1 MPYEPYET
9 FTGSARKAMRFANW
23 EAQRFN
29 HEYIGAEHLLLGL
42 LRVKSGIA
50 CGALND
56 MGTDPDK
63 IYAEIEKVVRPGPDI
78 FVIGLLPQSRRTKKA
93 IENAL
98 EEARS
103 LMSGRVG
110 TGHLLLGLLRERESF
125 VAHALID
132 AGLDPAE
139 VRSAV
144 LECMKKQNEP
154 DYDFSDSGRSDREKT
169 SQSGAESNQSAPGGK
184 QADQTVSRKETEQTI
199 PVTWKEFRQNPEDET
214 LRNRL
219 VEHYMPLVGYHA
231 DRLCSKLSPEIERDE
246 LISAGTFG
254 LMDAIH
260 AFDPDRGVK
269 FETFCIPCIRGAMLE
284 GIRKT
289 DWVPRPVS
297 SRFRILDESFRFL
310 EKKFGR
316 RPTEEELAEF
326 LEMPVGEVREMIAQ
340 FSREK
345 EELSGEQVQQS
356 FAKGRKGS
364 GMSDKTVSSLWKL
377 YKQNPE
383 DETLRDSL
391 ADHYMPVVRR
401 RVDIIIEA
409 AERYGGSGK
418 TKAEGVPEYPLK
430 IERETLVSAAR
441 SCLIDL
447 ISEFDPGR
455 NSGIDFE
462 AYIVPYIHYAVIRE
476 LRPSV
481 NGGAEGESAPAA
493 LRNRTSKLKRNE
505 RLIFILYHFEKRKT
519 KEIGYLLGLSEAR
532 ICAMLSDI
540 HHRLNLDWPPFQFE
554 E

>member
-9 FTGSARKAMRFANW
+9 FTGSARKAMRFTNW

-169 SQSGAESNQSAPGGK
+169 SQSGAESNQSGSA
-184 QADQTVSRKETEQTI
+184 VSACKNI
-199 PVTWKEFRQNPEDET
+199 DEMRLRFKREPDNIE

-219 VEHYMPLVGYHA
+219 IEHYMPLVGYHA
-231 DRLCSKLSPEIERDE
+231 DRLCSRLPPEIERDD
-246 LISAGTFG
+246 LTAAGIFG

-260 AFDPDRGVK
+260 AFDPTRGVK
-269 FETFCIPCIRGAMLE
+269 FETLCIPCIRGAMFE
-284 GIRKT
+284 EIRKT

-297 SRFRILDESFRFL
+297 SRFRILNESYRFL

-316 RPTEEELAEF
+316 RPTEEDLSEF
-326 LEMPVGEVREMIAQ
+326 LEIPVGEVRRMIVQ
-340 FSREK
+340 FNREK

-356 FAKGRKGS
+356 VAEERKGS
-364 GMSDKTVSSLWKL
+364 GMSDKTVSSLWML

-391 ADHYMPVVRR
+391 VDHYMPVVRR

-418 TKAEGVPEYPLK
+418 TKAEGVPEHPLK
-430 IERETLVSAAR
+430 IERETLISAAR
-441 SCLIDL
+441 FCLIDL
-447 ISEFDPGR
+447 ISGFDPGR
-455 NSGIDFE
+455 NSGLDFE